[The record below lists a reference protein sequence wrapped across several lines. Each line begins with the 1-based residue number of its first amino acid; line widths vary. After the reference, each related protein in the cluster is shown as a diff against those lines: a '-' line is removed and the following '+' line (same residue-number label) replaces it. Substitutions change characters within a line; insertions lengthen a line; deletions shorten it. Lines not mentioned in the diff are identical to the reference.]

1 MVFVTA
7 GMGGGTGTGASPIVA
22 EAARSI
28 GALTVGV
35 VTLPFGFEG
44 SRRYKNAMQ
53 GIEDLRS
60 NVDAL
65 VIIPN
70 DRLLK
75 MADNQMTV
83 VDAFRLADDVLRQGV
98 QGISDLVTQ
107 TGLINLD
114 FADVKAVMGNAGTAL
129 MAMGEAVGE
138 ERGADAARAAITSSL
153 LETSIEGATGVLINV
168 TGGADL
174 TLHEVTEAAN
184 VISEVVDPSANI
196 IFGAVIHPRYQK
208 ELRVTVIATGLR
220 SGPDA
225 RNMRSINSPRD
236 ASPRD
241 RDRRSPRETLQMA
254 FDDDRSRARTVASR
268 RRSAHIVAAAAQRLA
283 GRQRRRRYRS
293 ASVPA
298 RPLGGV
304 AVKPRSSPPPINR
317 RGCLLERFRDDVV
330 SPVGHRGIA
339 DRDLRLL
346 GEGGELTEGR
356 SGGVEREV
364 GGDPEQGHDG
374 GLRAIETLCA
384 KGTQKRLCLEVTRRK
399 HEVPR
404 CLPPEL
410 RDLRSLPVLGC
421 RVIDFEHAPVVCPG
435 WQSKARCVQPGP
447 KDHELTDTPI
457 FGPR

>member
-1 MVFVTA
+1 MARSDRPHGGFDPSRLEEPSRPAAVVPKIVEAPFATAAKGFTEVKIVGVGGGGGNAVNRMVEAGVPGVEFIAVNTDAQALANSSALRKILLGGRQGRGLGAGGKPEEGLKAAQLTQHEIVDALEGADMVFVTA

-44 SRRYKNAMQ
+44 SRRLKNAMA
-53 GIEDLRS
+53 GIEELRA

-138 ERGADAARAAITSSL
+138 DRGADAARAAITSSL

-220 SGPDA
+220 SSAAERGI
-225 RNMRSINSPRD
+225 RQVNSSRELPPRERP
-236 ASPRD
+236 ASRRD
-241 RDRRSPRETLQMA
+241 TQQLPYEDDRRGPPPSRR
-254 FDDDRSRARTVASR
+254 DDDRGAPRDDPRSSWR
-268 RRSAHIVAAAAQRLA
+268 RRPSDSPVGGDDDDIDLPAFL
-283 GRQRRRRYRS
+283 RRRR
-293 ASVPA
+293 
-298 RPLGGV
+298 
-304 AVKPRSSPPPINR
+304 
-317 RGCLLERFRDDVV
+317 
-330 SPVGHRGIA
+330 
-339 DRDLRLL
+339 
-346 GEGGELTEGR
+346 
-356 SGGVEREV
+356 
-364 GGDPEQGHDG
+364 
-374 GLRAIETLCA
+374 
-384 KGTQKRLCLEVTRRK
+384 
-399 HEVPR
+399 
-404 CLPPEL
+404 
-410 RDLRSLPVLGC
+410 
-421 RVIDFEHAPVVCPG
+421 
-435 WQSKARCVQPGP
+435 
-447 KDHELTDTPI
+447 
-457 FGPR
+457 

>member
-1 MVFVTA
+1 MARSDRPHGGFDPSRLEEPSRPAAVVPRIVEAPFATAAKGFTEVKIVGVGGGGGNAVNRMVEAGVPGVEFIAVNTDAQALANSSALRKILLGGRQGRGLGAGGKPEEGLKAAQLTQHEIVDALEGADMVFVTA

-44 SRRYKNAMQ
+44 SRRYKNAMA
-53 GIEDLRS
+53 GIEELRA

-138 ERGADAARAAITSSL
+138 DRGADAARAAITSSL

-220 SGPDA
+220 SSAAERGIRRVEP
-225 RNMRSINSPRD
+225 PREQ
-236 ASPRD
+236 SPRD
-241 RDRRSPRETLQMA
+241 RERPASRRDTLQLPSEDERPRREPPRR
-254 FDDDRSRARTVASR
+254 DDDRAASR
-268 RRSAHIVAAAAQRLA
+268 DDPRSSWRRRPSDSPVGGDDDIDLPAFL
-283 GRQRRRRYRS
+283 RRRR
-293 ASVPA
+293 
-298 RPLGGV
+298 
-304 AVKPRSSPPPINR
+304 
-317 RGCLLERFRDDVV
+317 
-330 SPVGHRGIA
+330 
-339 DRDLRLL
+339 
-346 GEGGELTEGR
+346 
-356 SGGVEREV
+356 
-364 GGDPEQGHDG
+364 
-374 GLRAIETLCA
+374 
-384 KGTQKRLCLEVTRRK
+384 
-399 HEVPR
+399 
-404 CLPPEL
+404 
-410 RDLRSLPVLGC
+410 
-421 RVIDFEHAPVVCPG
+421 
-435 WQSKARCVQPGP
+435 
-447 KDHELTDTPI
+447 
-457 FGPR
+457 